1 MPKRQITFDE
11 VLNYINTLP
20 YNKFKEVVEHYSE
33 STNANFETELE
44 KMISL
49 NFQQRLENIGI
60 NKICPKCNS
69 KNIKKN
75 GKRKYVQVF
84 KCKEC
89 STKFTLFTNTI
100 LEKTRWHWDIWIKVL
115 EMTLNNASLPD
126 MINVLERD
134 YSCTGINYKT
144 VWLWR
149 MKLIHALAAMP
160 MPILSGI
167 IYVDETFVRECQ
179 KGSRNLINYLD
190 KQDERKPRYGY
201 RPSKL
206 GTMGPE
212 FATITTAIDNKGYC
226 VCKVSSLGKLTK
238 ETFIDLFEKH
248 FDNPAF
254 ICTDANDVYEGYC
267 SLFDIPHYVKPSN
280 YHTLI
285 YKHGYI
291 TPLKN
296 SPKADKI
303 KDKNN
308 KILETLYKNELID
321 KITNR
326 GYISYDEFNQLKT
339 VNKLGLGKV
348 NELHKDIK
356 LFIIKKMTNVSTK
369 YLQYYIGYFTYIRNW
384 RVKNGH
390 YPKSNKDTEKI
401 FIEIL
406 KSRINFT
413 TSDIEEQELEL
424 PKPSNR
430 YITLLAEETEKAR
443 IATSNKYFKF
453 DEEDGVKTFNKREY
467 LLDQPKSKLHAICKE
482 CKLTKYKQLKL
493 WSLVSLILKQPNID
507 DIIYKLLANDR
518 HYKIAD
524 EDSEAIKARK
534 YSMRYSQ

>member
-69 KNIKKN
+69 KHIKKN

-212 FATITTAIDNKGYC
+212 FATITTAIDNRGYC

-254 ICTDANDVYEGYC
+254 ICTDANDAYEGYC

-285 YKHGYI
+285 FKHGYI

-369 YLQYYIGYFTYIRNW
+369 YLPYYIGYFTYIRNW
-384 RVKNGH
+384 RVKNGR
-390 YPKSNKDTEKI
+390 YPKSNKDSEKI

-430 YITLLAEETEKAR
+430 YITLLKEETEKAR

-467 LLDQPKSKLHAICKE
+467 LLDQPKSKLYAICKE

>member
-11 VLNYINTLP
+11 VLNFINTLP
-20 YNKFKEVVEHYSE
+20 YNKFKEVVENYSK
-33 STNANFETELE
+33 SNNANFEKELE

-49 NFQQRLENIGI
+49 NFQQRLENLGI
-60 NKICPKCNS
+60 NKICTKCNS
-69 KNIKKN
+69 KNIMKY
-75 GKRKYVQVF
+75 GKRKYIQLF

-115 EMTLNNASLPD
+115 EMTLNNVSLHD

-160 MPILSGI
+160 MPTLTGI
-167 IYVDETFVRECQ
+167 IQVDETFVRECQ
-179 KGSRNLINYLD
+179 KGSRNLLNYLD

-212 FATITTAIDNKGYC
+212 FATITTAIDNRGYC

-238 ETFIDLFEKH
+238 EIFIDLFEKY

-254 ICTDANDVYEGYC
+254 ICTDANDAYEGYC

-280 YHTLI
+280 YHTFI
-285 YKHGYI
+285 FKHGYI
-291 TPLKN
+291 TPFNN
-296 SPKADKI
+296 STKTEKI
-303 KDKNN
+303 EDKNK
-308 KILETLYKNELID
+308 KILETLYNNNLID

-326 GYISYDEFNQLKT
+326 GYMSYDEFNQLKT
-339 VNKLGLGKV
+339 VNKLSLGRV

-356 LFIIKKMTNVSTK
+356 NFIIKDMTNVATK
-369 YLQYYIGYFTYIRNW
+369 YLQDYIGFFTYIRNW
-384 RVKNGH
+384 KVKNGR

-413 TSDIEEQELEL
+413 MTDIEEQELEL

-430 YITLLAEETEKAR
+430 YITLLKEETEKAR

-467 LLDQPKSKLHAICKE
+467 LLDQSKSKLHEICKE
-482 CKLTKYKQLKL
+482 CKLTKYKQFKQ
-493 WSLVSLILKQPNID
+493 WSLVSLILEQPGID
-507 DIIYKLLANDR
+507 NIIYKLLANDR

-524 EDSEAIKARK
+524 EDLEAIKARK
-534 YSMRYSQ
+534 FSMRYSQ